1 MQRKYLA
8 QSRVSSWYIGNVWQ
22 MSLSHPSGLIVR
34 PWQHC
39 HFLNYCLW
47 RMTVPTPALVK
58 HISFFSPS
66 DTNPEQTPKVLSV
79 HELPPHNLSGSS
91 AHLSIPLS
99 LLVLLQYLSLLDVH
113 TVFKR
118 EEIPGNPVWRC
129 SSDLGAITSTIST
142 ENIQENTC
150 ESIAG
155 NLGHNS
161 GRDFSLHE
169 DGMWALIFTRPRG
182 KETWSTMMT
191 QS

>member
-1 MQRKYLA
+1 MQRKYLV

-47 RMTVPTPALVK
+47 RMTVPTSALVK
-58 HISFFSPS
+58 GVSFFSPS
-66 DTNPEQTPKVLSV
+66 DTNPEQTPKVLCSWTT
-79 HELPPHNLSGSS
+79 SS
-91 AHLSIPLS
+91 QPFRSSSHLSIPLS
-99 LLVLLQYLSLLDVH
+99 LLVPLQYLSLLDVH
-113 TVFKR
+113 TVYKW
-118 EEIPGNPVWRC
+118 EEIPGSPAWQC
-129 SSDLGAITSTIST
+129 SSDLGSITSTIST

-155 NLGHNS
+155 SLGHTS

-169 DGMWALIFTRPRG
+169 DGMWALILTRPRG